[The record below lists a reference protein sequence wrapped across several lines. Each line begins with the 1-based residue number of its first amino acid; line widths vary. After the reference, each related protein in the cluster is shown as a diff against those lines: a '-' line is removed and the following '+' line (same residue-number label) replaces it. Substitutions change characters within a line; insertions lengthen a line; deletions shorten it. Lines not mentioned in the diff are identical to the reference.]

1 MTAKDQEQINR
12 IMTGLHCTEAE
23 ALQIYEADREID
35 KGAKLFEL
43 SAEEKKASK
52 QARQAPRKPTAYN
65 FDTSKR
71 QRKADNEK
79 AEVIQILVN
88 TLSNNGASMVE
99 VTNAEREFT
108 FVFKNR
114 KLKLTLSAPRT

>member
-23 ALQIYEADREID
+23 ALQVYEADREID

-79 AEVIQILVN
+79 AEVIQILVD
-88 TLSNNGASMVE
+88 TLSSNGASLVE

>member
-1 MTAKDQEQINR
+1 MSKDQEQIKR
-12 IMTGLHCTEAE
+12 IMEGLRCSEEEARE
-23 ALQIYEADREID
+23 IYQADQAID
-35 KGAKLFEL
+35 KGEKLFEL

-79 AEVIQILVN
+79 AEVVEILRDA
-88 TLSNNGASMVE
+88 LLADGARNVAM
-99 VTNAEREFT
+99 TNPEREFT
-108 FVFKNR
+108 FEFKGR
-114 KLKLTLSAPRT
+114 KMKIVLSVPRS

>member
-12 IMTGLHCTEAE
+12 IMKGLHCTEAE

-79 AEVIQILVN
+79 AEVIEILRDA
-88 TLSNNGASMVE
+88 LLADGAHNVVM
-99 VTNAEREFT
+99 TNPEREFT
-108 FVFKNR
+108 FEFKGR
-114 KLKLTLSAPRT
+114 KMKIVLSVPRS